1 VADAGPLAAAGV
13 LSIVLARVI
22 GPSGNGEYALLATL
36 VGLAV
41 LLFSLG
47 LASGITY
54 EVSGGRWSVRPA
66 FRESYAA
73 ALVLGVIGFG
83 AALGFYMVTRDS
95 IMRAFDTPVVVLALA
110 SIPPL
115 LAAQFASAILLGADR
130 YEGYAVLLLTS
141 AAFTL
146 VVSSGLAVPFGL
158 TGAIAGM
165 AAASVATA
173 VVGAIL
179 LTRRAPAAGTEPGRP
194 LRRAFRFGLPG
205 WIGNLFQQVNY
216 RFDVIILA
224 AYVSTRE
231 VGVYSVALTL
241 TGLAW
246 VLPHA
251 LQTVIFPR
259 AASLDAAAEA
269 GEVSFEESDAAVTR
283 ATRHSVLLLVPSGL
297 IVLVLLGLVPLVY
310 GRAFDQTIV
319 LGLVLL
325 PGVLALGAGK
335 VLASVITGR
344 GWPRYNLYTSAIAA
358 VITVALYFTLIP
370 AFGEWGAAAASST
383 SYLATALISAAFFR
397 TVLGISLS
405 AALIPTA
412 ADIRNYPEALAALR
426 VHLRAR
432 RRAA

>member
-1 VADAGPLAAAGV
+1 MADAGPLAAAGV

-36 VGLAV
+36 VSLAV

-73 ALVLGVIGFG
+73 ALVLGVLGFG
-83 AALGFYMVTRDS
+83 AAIAFYVFTRHS
-95 IMRAFDTPVVVLALA
+95 VMRAFDPPVVVLALA

-130 YEGYAVLLLTS
+130 YEGYAALLLTS

-146 VVSSGLAVPFGL
+146 AVSSGWPCRSASPGRSP
-158 TGAIAGM
+158 AWPRRASRPRWSARCCW
-165 AAASVATA
+165 AAAA
-173 VVGAIL
+173 
-179 LTRRAPAAGTEPGRP
+179 TRRPGAGAPASEGVPIRTPG
-194 LRRAFRFGLPG
+194 LG
-205 WIGNLFQQVNY
+205 GNLFQQVNY

-224 AYVSTRE
+224 AYASTTE
-231 VGVYSVALTL
+231 VGVYSVALTP

-269 GEVSFEESDAAVTR
+269 GEVSHEESDAAVPAPRVT
-283 ATRHSVLLLVPSGL
+283 ASCCSCHPGV
-297 IVLVLLGLVPLVY
+297 IVLILLGLVPLVY
-310 GRAFDQTIV
+310 GREFDQTV
-319 LGLVLL
+319 GLGLVLL
-325 PGVLALGAGK
+325 PGVLALGMGK
-335 VLASVITGR
+335 VLASVITGGAGR
-344 GWPRYNLYTSAIAA
+344 ATTS
-358 VITVALYFTLIP
+358 T
-370 AFGEWGAAAASST
+370 
-383 SYLATALISAAFFR
+383 
-397 TVLGISLS
+397 
-405 AALIPTA
+405 
-412 ADIRNYPEALAALR
+412 
-426 VHLRAR
+426 RAR
-432 RRAA
+432 SSLRSRSRCTLR